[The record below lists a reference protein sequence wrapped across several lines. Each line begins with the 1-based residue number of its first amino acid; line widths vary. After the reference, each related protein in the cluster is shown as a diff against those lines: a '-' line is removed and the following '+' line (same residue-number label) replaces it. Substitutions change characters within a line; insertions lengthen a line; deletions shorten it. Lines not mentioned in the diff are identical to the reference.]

1 MKFIVPEYKPTKK
14 LADLDKQ
21 IFISTAL
28 QWIETTC
35 IDQGITSTLRIDNS
49 NNETMYREFKER
61 AIELGCEDDFLR
73 TVKEYEDSF
82 NVKFWAL
89 PKPLEKRTFNNP
101 FPLDMLPNA
110 LKEYLKSV
118 SQYGQVPI
126 EMCALPMLSAIAAC
140 AQGKARIEAPQN
152 GYTSELTLF
161 TLTVAPSSA
170 GKSSSNCFFKP
181 IYDYVKRWND
191 IHELEITQN
200 QSERDFLKQQQSHEK
215 KKSNGSLQRIKEIDK
230 ELKQLPDLSPM
241 KLVISDATP
250 EALIYTM
257 NNNGGKIAILDSE
270 GGVLST
276 ISRSYNGN
284 NTDISFFCTAYDGAY
299 YSSGR
304 VTTGFKDIP
313 RPLLTLGLLT
323 QPKKFFEFMNNE
335 EFIEKGFVNRFMFSF
350 VEYQPGY
357 KKFSDFR
364 IAQDEIDGYNS
375 IINKLLS
382 MPDSDIV
389 ISHDNE
395 SKQIF
400 EGLYNHIQDNEKP
413 GGTFEN
419 IANYTEK
426 QFTTALKIA
435 ALLHLCEHEPTE
447 PISGQN
453 ANRAVNIVTWGINQA
468 IRAFN
473 GDNNEDPVISLAN
486 KVCEKLNDKQWHTLT
501 ELRRVLHIG
510 RKSDKDITFQNALEI
525 LIDCNWIQDNDKHF
539 DERGCKVLLNPILIQ
554 KKK

>member
-1 MKFIVPEYKPTKK
+1 MKFIVPEYKPSN
-14 LADLDKQ
+14 
-21 IFISTAL
+21 STADFDKDAL
-28 QWIETTC
+28 IADASHWIS
-35 IDQGITSTLRIDNS
+35 GISANQFIKEFRTDNIV
-49 NNETMYREFKER
+49 NETKYREYREKAVEH
-61 AIELGCEDDFLR
+61 ECEDVFLDI
-73 TVKEYEDSF
+73 VKRHEEE
-82 NVKFWAL
+82 NNCKFWAL
-89 PKPLEKRTFNNP
+89 PKPLEKKAFNNP

-110 LKEYLKSV
+110 LKKYLKSV

-126 EMCALPMLSAIAAC
+126 EMCALPMLSALAAC

-152 GYTSELTLF
+152 GYPSELTLF

-215 KKSNGSLQRIKEIDK
+215 KKSSGSLQRIKEIDK

-257 NNNGGKIAILDSE
+257 NNNGGKIAVLDSE
-270 GGVLST
+270 GGILST

-284 NTDISFFCTAYDGAY
+284 STDISFFCTAYDGAY

-304 VTTGFKDIP
+304 VTTGMKDIP

-335 EFIEKGFVNRFMFSF
+335 EFIEKGFVYRFMFSF

-357 KKFSDFR
+357 KKFSNFR
-364 IAQDEIDGYNS
+364 IPQDEIDSYNS
-375 IINKLLS
+375 IIKKLLS

-389 ISHDNE
+389 LTHDNE
-395 SKQIF
+395 SYRIF
-400 EGLYNHIQDNEKP
+400 EGLYNHIQVNERT
-413 GGTFEN
+413 GGTFES

-426 QFTTALKIA
+426 QYTTALKIA
-435 ALLHLCEHEPTE
+435 ALLHLCEHELTE

-453 ANRAVNIVTWGINQA
+453 AQRAISIVTWSINEA
-468 IRAFN
+468 IRAFS

-486 KVCEKLNDKQWHTLT
+486 KVCEKMNDKQWHTLT
-501 ELRRVLHIG
+501 ELRHVLHIG
-510 RKSDKDITFQNALEI
+510 RKSDKDTTFQNALEI
-525 LIDCNWIQDNDKHF
+525 LIDCNWIQDNGKHF
-539 DERGCKVLLNPILIQ
+539 DERGCMVLLNPILIQ

>member
-14 LADLDKQ
+14 LADLDKKG
-21 IFISTAL
+21 FISTAL
-28 QWIETTC
+28 QWIENIYTS
-35 IDQGITSTLRIDNS
+35 QEITSTFRTDNS
-49 NNETMYREFKER
+49 NIETMYREFKER
-61 AIELGCEDDFLR
+61 AIELGCEDDFLGA
-73 TVKEYEDSF
+73 VKEYEDSF

-110 LKEYLKSV
+110 LKKYLKSV

-126 EMCALPMLSAIAAC
+126 EMCALPMMSALAAC
-140 AQGKARIEAPQN
+140 AQGKAKVSAPQN
-152 GYTSELTLF
+152 GYLSELTLF

-170 GKSSSNCFFKP
+170 GKSSSKCFFKP
-181 IYDYVKRWND
+181 IYEYVSKYND
-191 IHELEITQN
+191 AHSLEIKQN
-200 QSERDFLKQQQSHEK
+200 QSERDFLKQQQNREK
-215 KKSNGSLQRIKEIDK
+215 KSAKGDLQKVKALDEQL
-230 ELKQLPDLSPM
+230 EQLPDLSPM
-241 KLVISDATP
+241 KLTVSDATP
-250 EALIYTM
+250 EALINTM
-257 NNNGGKIAILDSE
+257 NGNGGKIAILDSE

-284 NTDISFFCTAYDGAY
+284 STDISFFCTAYDGDY
-299 YSSGR
+299 YSSSR
-304 VTTGFKDIP
+304 VTTGTKDIP

-323 QPKKFFEFMNNE
+323 QPKKFFEFMDNE
-335 EFIEKGFVNRFMFSF
+335 EFIEKGFINRFMFSF
-350 VEYQPGY
+350 VEYQAGY
-357 KKFSDFR
+357 KQFSNFR
-364 IAQDEIDGYNS
+364 IPQDEIDSYNS

-389 ISHDNE
+389 LTHDNE
-395 SKQIF
+395 SYRIF
-400 EGLYNHIQDNEKP
+400 EEFYNHIQKNEKP
-413 GGTFEN
+413 GGAFEN

-453 ANRAVNIVTWGINQA
+453 ANRAVNIVIWGINQA

-501 ELRRVLHIG
+501 ELRHVLHIE
-510 RKSDKDITFQNALEI
+510 RKSDKDNTFLNALDI
-525 LIDCNWIQDNDKHF
+525 LIDCNWIQDNGKQF
-539 DERGCKVLLNPILIQ
+539 DERGCKLLLNPILIQ